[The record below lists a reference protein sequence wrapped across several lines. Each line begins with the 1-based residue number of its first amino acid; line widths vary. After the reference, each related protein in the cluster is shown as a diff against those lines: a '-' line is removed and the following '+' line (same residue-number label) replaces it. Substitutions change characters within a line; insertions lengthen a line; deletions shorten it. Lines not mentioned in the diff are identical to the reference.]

1 MITWITLLCS
11 LLLLIGC
18 QEKGKDVFVDDFNS
32 IKKNFLLSIVQEDVE
47 ESPFCIN
54 YALRTVFFSKEL
66 VSLFG
71 EIQVY
76 EHLPHAWTRYE
87 GRTLFKSHEK
97 FQEVTLAYLFPT
109 PRQKEFLRKYCEDD
123 LKTQLG
129 SYFSGANPLHTM
141 LKQEDICLFVL
152 DDKFLII
159 FFQSYTVGGLSDG
172 PLHVKVPYETLKKEC
187 VSSHLLQSLIS
198 KISSSKDYTSSW
210 DY

>member
-18 QEKGKDVFVDDFNS
+18 REKGKDVFVDDFNS

-123 LKTQLG
+123 LKTQSG
-129 SYFSGANPLHTM
+129 SYFFGNNPLHTT
-141 LKQEDICLFVL
+141 LRQEDIRQFVL

-159 FFQSYTVGGLSDG
+159 FFQPYTVGGLGDG
-172 PLHVKVPYETLKKEC
+172 PFHVKIPYETLKKEQG
-187 VSSHLLQSLIS
+187 SSHLLLSVIN
-198 KISSSKDYTSSW
+198 KITSPKSYTAFW

>member
-1 MITWITLLCS
+1 MITWVTLLCS

-18 QEKGKDVFVDDFNS
+18 QEKGKDVSIDDLNS

-47 ESPFCIN
+47 ESPFHVK
-54 YALRTVFFSKEL
+54 YSLRTVFFSEEL

-76 EHLPHAWTRYE
+76 ESLPHAWARYE
-87 GRTLFKSHEK
+87 GRTLFKIHGK
-97 FQEVTLAYLFPT
+97 FQEIKLGDLFPT

-123 LKTQLG
+123 LKTQSV
-129 SYFSGANPLHTM
+129 SYFSGDNLLHTT
-141 LKQEDICLFVL
+141 LKQEDIRLFVL

-159 FFQSYTVGGLSDG
+159 FFQPYTVGGLGDG
-172 PLHVKVPYETLKKEC
+172 PFHVKIPYETLKKEHE
-187 VSSHLLQSLIS
+187 SSHLLQSVIN
-198 KISSSKDYTSSW
+198 KISSSKIYTSFW